1 MNKKEFLIIP
11 IILISSIAGGCS
23 SNEES
28 AAVKDDTNLEEAVET
43 ATVKIDL
50 EETFQTVESIGA
62 SGAWWSQDIG
72 GWTEEET
79 SELSKREF
87 IAQLLFDQK
96 DGIGLTSYRYNLG
109 AGSTLENSPKI
120 EDPWRRAESF
130 EEEPGTYN
138 WANDEN
144 AQWMLK
150 KAVEYGLDDIYL
162 FVNSPLTRLT
172 KNGSAYGDMIEEQS
186 SNLASENYQSFANY
200 VYDVTEYFL
209 QEEIPVTHVSPINEP
224 QWDWTGGQEGNHYEP
239 EEMVALLEVFI
250 DEKNR
255 RPDLE
260 KVALS
265 MPELGE
271 WANSSNEYFNK
282 IIESDILMDNFD
294 TWEAHSYWSNYI
306 AKTDFKKWLDEKELD
321 ITLKM
326 SEWTEMVNGRDYTM
340 DSALTLANEIHDDMT
355 ILNVIAWQ
363 YWIAVSSYDY
373 RDGLIY
379 VDLDTKE
386 IIPTKRLWGMGN
398 FSKFIRPGYTRVSS
412 ISEDKELNTI
422 SFLGTNERDEKEIII
437 VIINNGFFEKEID
450 IEGIEFEDI
459 ISYTTDSEMDLEEQ
473 AIDNQGIIVPRQSI
487 VTLKILNTNTK

>member
-1 MNKKEFLIIP
+1 
-11 IILISSIAGGCS
+11 
-23 SNEES
+23 
-28 AAVKDDTNLEEAVET
+28 
-43 ATVKIDL
+43 
-50 EETFQTVESIGA
+50 
-62 SGAWWSQDIG
+62 
-72 GWTEEET
+72 
-79 SELSKREF
+79 
-87 IAQLLFDQK
+87 
-96 DGIGLTSYRYNLG
+96 
-109 AGSTLENSPKI
+109 
-120 EDPWRRAESF
+120 
-130 EEEPGTYN
+130 
-138 WANDEN
+138 
-144 AQWMLK
+144 
-150 KAVEYGLDDIYL
+150 
-162 FVNSPLTRLT
+162 
-172 KNGSAYGDMIEEQS
+172 MIEEQS